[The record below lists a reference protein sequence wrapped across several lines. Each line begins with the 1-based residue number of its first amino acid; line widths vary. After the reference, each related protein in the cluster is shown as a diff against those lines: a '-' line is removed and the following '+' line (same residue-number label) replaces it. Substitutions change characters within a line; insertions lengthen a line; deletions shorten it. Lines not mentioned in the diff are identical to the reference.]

1 MTEEKKDSKKCGGK
15 KKIMFAYGIIQLG
28 SSFVSAIAL
37 AAIAFGFCSVKR
49 ESKVFNSC
57 VTEIVED
64 GSTNAEAVRYCNGGN
79 WFNSI
84 KMNST
89 NCFILDSLKDQ
100 PIGETGH
107 FVWFI
112 TDIGIAA
119 LFKGNEN
126 FKIYN
131 LNVEKE
137 AKNIS
142 LDISKEE
149 KEYCEIDDKKI
160 FLFYS

>member
-1 MTEEKKDSKKCGGK
+1 MVARMQRQLDTVME
-15 KKIMFAYGIIQLG
+15 GIDLIQ
-28 SSFVSAIAL
+28 F
-37 AAIAFGFCSVKR
+37 
-49 ESKVFNSC
+49 
-57 VTEIVED
+57 
-64 GSTNAEAVRYCNGGN
+64 
-79 WFNSI
+79 

-89 NCFILDSLKDQ
+89 HGFILDFLKGQ
-100 PIGETGH
+100 PIGETVH

-126 FKIYN
+126 LKIYN

-149 KEYCEIDDKKI
+149 KEYCEIEDKKL

>member
-1 MTEEKKDSKKCGGK
+1 
-15 KKIMFAYGIIQLG
+15 
-28 SSFVSAIAL
+28 
-37 AAIAFGFCSVKR
+37 
-49 ESKVFNSC
+49 
-57 VTEIVED
+57 
-64 GSTNAEAVRYCNGGN
+64 
-79 WFNSI
+79 
-84 KMNST
+84 MNST
-89 NCFILDSLKDQ
+89 NGFILDSLKDQ

-149 KEYCEIDDKKI
+149 KDYFEIEDKKLFI
-160 FLFYS
+160 FYS

>member
-1 MTEEKKDSKKCGGK
+1 
-15 KKIMFAYGIIQLG
+15 
-28 SSFVSAIAL
+28 
-37 AAIAFGFCSVKR
+37 
-49 ESKVFNSC
+49 
-57 VTEIVED
+57 
-64 GSTNAEAVRYCNGGN
+64 
-79 WFNSI
+79 
-84 KMNST
+84 MNST
-89 NCFILDSLKDQ
+89 HGFILDSLKDQ
-100 PIGETGH
+100 PIGETIH
-107 FVWFI
+107 FVWYI

-119 LFKGNEN
+119 LFKGKEN

-149 KEYCEIDDKKI
+149 KEYCEIEDKKL

>member
-1 MTEEKKDSKKCGGK
+1 MDFTQG
-15 KKIMFAYGIIQLG
+15 
-28 SSFVSAIAL
+28 
-37 AAIAFGFCSVKR
+37 
-49 ESKVFNSC
+49 
-57 VTEIVED
+57 
-64 GSTNAEAVRYCNGGN
+64 
-79 WFNSI
+79 
-84 KMNST
+84 
-89 NCFILDSLKDQ
+89 FILDSLKDQ

-137 AKNIS
+137 ANNIS
-142 LDISKEE
+142 LDVSKEE
-149 KEYCEIDDKKI
+149 KEYCEIEDKRL

>member
-1 MTEEKKDSKKCGGK
+1 
-15 KKIMFAYGIIQLG
+15 
-28 SSFVSAIAL
+28 
-37 AAIAFGFCSVKR
+37 
-49 ESKVFNSC
+49 
-57 VTEIVED
+57 
-64 GSTNAEAVRYCNGGN
+64 
-79 WFNSI
+79 
-84 KMNST
+84 MNLT
-89 NCFILDSLKDQ
+89 HNFILDSLKDQ
-100 PIGETGH
+100 PIGETVH
-107 FVWFI
+107 FVWYI

-119 LFKGNEN
+119 LFKGNKN

-149 KEYCEIDDKKI
+149 KEYCEIEDKKL